1 MLFFVKCIASY
12 IIIIVLH
19 GKWILSI
26 NYYSMHL
33 PCRRAVPLEGNTR
46 LLTEKQKQKQKKKQ
60 QKNNHVIKYYHYM
73 TVYSTIVKFK
83 ILLLQLYWVKS
94 LYYTRTM
101 LCQMNTIVTVPK
113 E

>member
-46 LLTEKQKQKQKKKQ
+46 LLTEKQKQK
-60 QKNNHVIKYYHYM
+60 
-73 TVYSTIVKFK
+73 
-83 ILLLQLYWVKS
+83 
-94 LYYTRTM
+94 
-101 LCQMNTIVTVPK
+101 
-113 E
+113 